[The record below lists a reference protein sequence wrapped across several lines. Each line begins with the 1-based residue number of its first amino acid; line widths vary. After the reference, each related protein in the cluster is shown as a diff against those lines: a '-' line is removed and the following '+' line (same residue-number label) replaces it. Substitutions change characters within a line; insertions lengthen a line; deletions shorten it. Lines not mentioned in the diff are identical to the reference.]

1 MMIARRLRPLG
12 WALAVG
18 TAAVSFYLVSLRVAA
33 ERGAL
38 EKVEREIASTHHDIR
53 QLQTELKTRAS
64 MRQLE
69 RWNGDVLALSAPSAG
84 QYLQVAQL
92 ARVDAIPDGDPAKLN
107 IPQTVRL
114 ASYEPKP
121 AEPAAPA
128 AAPVM
133 TAAVAPAAR
142 PKRVAPPPVTA
153 TRTAQADLPPPTRIA
168 RGDDAAAVARRREH
182 GERLTRRLVDDA
194 GEMGRVAMR
203 DPARIPA
210 VAPARR

>member
-12 WALAVG
+12 WALAIG
-18 TAAVSFYLVSLRVAA
+18 TAAVSFYLVSLRVAS

-38 EKVEREIASTHHDIR
+38 EKVEREIASTQHDIR

-69 RWNGDVLALSAPSAG
+69 RWNGDVLALSAPGAG
-84 QYLQVAQL
+84 QYLEVAQL
-92 ARVDAIPDGDPAKLN
+92 ARVDALPDGDPAQLN

-114 ASYEPKP
+114 ASYEPQPVVP
-121 AEPAAPA
+121 APTPVVTAAA
-128 AAPVM
+128 AAPK
-133 TAAVAPAAR
+133 P
-142 PKRVAPPPVTA
+142 VAPPPVVA
-153 TRTAQADLPPPTRIA
+153 TRTAEADLPPPTRVA
-168 RGDDAAAVARRREH
+168 KADDAAAAARRRQR
-182 GERLTRRLVDDA
+182 GEMLARRLVDGS
-194 GEMGRVAMR
+194 GEIGRVAMR

>member
-12 WALAVG
+12 WAVAIG
-18 TAAVSFYLVSLRVAA
+18 TAAVSFYLVSLRVAD

-38 EKVEREIASTHHDIR
+38 DKVERQIASTNHDIR
-53 QLQTELKTRAS
+53 QLRTELKTRAS

-92 ARVDAIPDGDPAKLN
+92 GRVDAIPDGDPTKLN

-121 AEPAAPA
+121 ADPA
-128 AAPVM
+128 AAAVV
-133 TAAVAPAAR
+133 TAAVAPAAKPR
-142 PKRVAPPPVTA
+142 PVAAPPVKA
-153 TRTAQADLPPPTRIA
+153 TRTAQADLPPPTRVA
-168 RGDDAAAVARRREH
+168 KLDDAAMAAKRRQRSE
-182 GERLTRRLVDDA
+182 LLARRLVDDA

>member
-18 TAAVSFYLVSLRVAA
+18 TAAVSFYLVSLRVAS

-38 EKVEREIASTHHDIR
+38 EKVEREIAGTQHDIR

-92 ARVDAIPDGDPAKLN
+92 ARVDALPDGDPAQLN

-114 ASYEPKP
+114 ASYEPE
-121 AEPAAPA
+121 AAAPA
-128 AAPVM
+128 PVVV
-133 TAAVAPAAR
+133 TAAVAAAPR
-142 PKRVAPPPVTA
+142 PVAPPPVMA
-153 TRTAQADLPPPTRIA
+153 TRTAQADLPPPTRVV
-168 RGDDAAAVARRREH
+168 RVDDAAAAAAKRRQR
-182 GERLTRRLVDDA
+182 GAMLARRLVDGS

>member
-12 WALAVG
+12 WAVAIG
-18 TAAVSFYLVSLRVAA
+18 TAAVSFYLVSLRVAD

-38 EKVEREIASTHHDIR
+38 DKVERQIANTNHDIR
-53 QLQTELKTRAS
+53 QLRTELKTRAS

-92 ARVDAIPDGDPAKLN
+92 GRVDAIPDGDPAKLN

-121 AEPAAPA
+121 AEPAAA
-128 AAPVM
+128 AVV
-133 TAAVAPAAR
+133 TAAVAPVAKPKPVAA
-142 PKRVAPPPVTA
+142 APA
-153 TRTAQADLPPPTRIA
+153 TRTAQADLPPPTRVA
-168 RGDDAAAVARRREH
+168 KLDDAAATAAKRRQRSELLA
-182 GERLTRRLVDDA
+182 GRLVDNG

>member
-12 WALAVG
+12 WALAIG
-18 TAAVSFYLVSLRVAA
+18 TAAVSFYLVSLRVAS

-38 EKVEREIASTHHDIR
+38 EKVEREITGTQHDIR

-69 RWNGDVLALSAPSAG
+69 RWNGDVLALSAPSAA
-84 QYLQVAQL
+84 QYLEVAQL
-92 ARVDAIPDGDPAKLN
+92 ARVDALPDGDPAQLN

-114 ASYEPKP
+114 ASYEP
-121 AEPAAPA
+121 ALAAPA
-128 AAPVM
+128 VVATSAAAPK
-133 TAAVAPAAR
+133 P
-142 PKRVAPPPVTA
+142 VAPPPVTA
-153 TRTAQADLPPPTRIA
+153 TRTAEADLPPPTRVA
-168 RGDDAAAVARRREH
+168 RVDDAAAAARRRQR
-182 GERLTRRLVDDA
+182 GEMLARRLVDGS